1 MPRKRPQRR
10 SSNFR
15 LRLAVFAV
23 LALAVV
29 IAACGG
35 GAAPAS
41 GRTITIEMSDFAFSP
56 SAIDL
61 APGERVTLTF
71 RNVGTVEHEFMAGS
85 EPMMGTGY
93 RQDWLAQAKPDA
105 GKSHDTAH
113 AGEGVRAAA
122 KKSAELKLVVP
133 AEKGEFEFGCFVAG
147 HYEAGMK
154 GKLVVGATAGPR

>member
-1 MPRKRPQRR
+1 MRV
-10 SSNFR
+10 
-15 LRLAVFAV
+15 LIAIAFAAM
-23 LALAVV
+23 LV

-35 GAAPAS
+35 GVAPAG

-61 APGERVTLTF
+61 TPGERVTLTF
-71 RNVGTVEHEFMAGS
+71 RNVGAIEHEFMAGS

-93 RQDWLAQAKPDA
+93 GQDWLARAKLDA
-105 GKSHDTAH
+105 GKSHDTGH
-113 AGEGVRAAA
+113 AGEGVRVMAR
-122 KKSAELKLVVP
+122 KSAELRLVVP

-154 GKLVVGATAGPR
+154 GKLVVGAPAGSR

>member
-1 MPRKRPQRR
+1 MR
-10 SSNFR
+10 
-15 LRLAVFAV
+15 V
-23 LALAVV
+23 LIAIAFVAMLV

-35 GAAPAS
+35 GAAPAT

-61 APGERVTLTF
+61 TPGERVTLTF
-71 RNVGTVEHEFMAGS
+71 RNVGAIEHEFMAGS

-93 RQDWLAQAKPDA
+93 GQDWLARAKLDA
-105 GKSHDTAH
+105 GKSHDTGH
-113 AGEGVRAAA
+113 AGEGVRVMAR
-122 KKSAELKLVVP
+122 KSAELRLVVP

-154 GKLVVGATAGPR
+154 GKLVVGAPAGSR